1 MSAFLKDMIRTVFLF
16 FSLIALSPDSSAQDW
31 KMRKNK
37 IEMDS
42 LALVVRSNASDS
54 IRARA
59 SYLLSSRLMGT
70 DKAKSRYY
78 LEKGKLL
85 SGKNAFLQ
93 ALYLYYQAQCYM
105 IVDDKRASDTYEK
118 ARIALLPFNTKQAY
132 LFQAGALS
140 GRVLASENLDN
151 RLYVELLIH
160 KVLPLVEKSDDSTM
174 IAQYNYR
181 IATYFML
188 EKQYRTGAAYFKR
201 AAKLLRGR
209 PADFRTFL
217 MAYLWAVS
225 NHIAIDEF
233 EEAREMLEEL
243 DAILWPYP
251 SWTKGA
257 HYYYNESL
265 YNDNERFGKTLD
277 ALLKKWEASGHRKG
291 DAIKRLLLSK
301 KYDMLIEARYYELA
315 KFFLEDMLQSKLF
328 YADAESR
335 KIIYDQLVKANSG
348 LGMMDQA
355 YYWSKAYSKLNDS
368 IHAGR
373 LEERLSEMEIKYRNA
388 ENQQKIIQL
397 EAENERA
404 LLYSKNTRL
413 VILSLV
419 ITIMLILVLAAFGF
433 YYYRNRSKLMTTHA
447 MLEGEERERERVARE
462 LHDGLGGMLAGVKI
476 KLSAWGANQ
485 EVKNGN
491 SEFNRIVSELDNSV
505 KELRHISRNL
515 MPESLLRFGLETALK
530 DLCESV
536 MTEKQYIDFQSFQ
549 IESSLPLQTQLNVYR
564 IVQELLNN
572 AIRHSGASHI
582 IIQCSQNQ
590 DTFFI
595 TVEDNGSGF
604 DAEVDAKG
612 LGLANVKKR
621 VDFMKGKVQVE
632 SVMGNGTTIHIELNT
647 KHKKA
652 PLIFK

>member
-1 MSAFLKDMIRTVFLF
+1 MSAFLRDMIRAPFLSF
-16 FSLIALSPDSSAQDW
+16 FLVVLAFSSSGQDW
-31 KMRKNK
+31 KARRNK

-42 LALVVRSNASDS
+42 LKRVVNSDRPDS

-59 SYLLSSRLMGT
+59 SYLLSSRLAGT
-70 DKAKSRYY
+70 DKVKSRYY
-78 LEKGKLL
+78 LEKGRIL
-85 SGKNAFLQ
+85 SGKSVFMQ
-93 ALYLYYQAQCYM
+93 TLYLYYQAQSYM
-105 IVDDKRASDTYEK
+105 IADDKRASHAYEK
-118 ARIALLPFNTKQAY
+118 ARIALLPFKTREAY

-140 GRVLASENLDN
+140 GSMLTSENLDN
-151 RLYVELLIH
+151 RAYVELLIH
-160 KVLPLVEKSDDSTM
+160 KVLPLAEKSDDSTM

-181 IATYFML
+181 IATYFMF
-188 EKQYRTGAAYFKR
+188 EKQHRTGAAYFKR
-201 AAKLLRGR
+201 AAKLLRGN
-209 PADFRTFL
+209 PANFRVFL

-225 NHIAIDEF
+225 NHIAVDEF
-233 EEAREMLEEL
+233 EQAKEMLDEL
-243 DAILWPYP
+243 ELILWPYP
-251 SWTKGA
+251 SWSGGR

-265 YNDNERFGKTLD
+265 YSDNDHSGKKLD
-277 ALLKKWEASGHRKG
+277 SLLRKWEASGHTKG
-291 DAIKRLLLSK
+291 NAVKRMLLSR

-348 LGMMDQA
+348 IGMMDEA
-355 YYWSKAYSKLNDS
+355 YHWSKAYSKLNDS
-368 IHAGR
+368 IHASR

-388 ENQQKIIQL
+388 ENQQKIVQL

-404 LLYSKNTRL
+404 VLYSKNTRL

-419 ITIMLILVLAAFGF
+419 IAITLLLVLAAFGF
-433 YYYRNRSKLMTTHA
+433 YYYRNRSRLMTTNA

-476 KLSAWGANQ
+476 KLSAWGASQ
-485 EVKNGN
+485 VDKGGN
-491 SEFNRIVSELDNSV
+491 FEFNRIVSELDNSV

-536 MTEKQYIDFQSFQ
+536 MTEPKYIDFQSFQ
-549 IESSLPLQTQLNVYR
+549 IQSSLPLKTQLNVYR

-590 DTFFI
+590 ETFFI
-595 TVEDNGSGF
+595 TVEDNGKGF
-604 DAEVDAKG
+604 EVDLNVRADVKG

-621 VDFMKGKVQVE
+621 VDFMKGRLQVE
-632 SVMGNGTTIHIELNT
+632 SVIGSGTTIHIELNV
-647 KHKKA
+647 A
-652 PLIFK
+652 A